1 MMASRPAIRHSLRW
15 LCGLLA
21 LAASAAMAS
30 STAYVTHHPV
40 DMAFDLP
47 SDFLHYESQ
56 SRCDA
61 DTCEWI
67 WSNEDRTARLHRES
81 EAPADAAN
89 PSYLVTNPFG
99 IAFEIDSR
107 LDIPP
112 KESAQAVCEVGGWTY
127 RFKVDLGDPA
137 SSDAAAR
144 QFVSTFRTVSQL
156 QGLELVHVATDRLSV
171 TLRNSSGFEFPA
183 RPGDWLG
190 TGLLVRTGEDHI
202 VIQPERGSTPH
213 AETRILRAM
222 PSPSNAF
229 RLHHV
234 IGYQFELPTRFPLRP
249 RQWGRSIDS
258 RDQSWDWRDQTI
270 NMSVATHIGGAEG
283 PEVVNADGARFRV
296 ESQGTGVHAQ
306 LVDELLHLFVSVGD
320 SDESMDVARHL
331 IDSLRR
337 VDRIPGL
344 ELASIAPDLET
355 VVLRNEVGIE
365 WPARVGDQVAGN
377 YGELSEIHPD
387 HVVVVQLFPNGRGGW
402 EERYHELHPSPAMH

>member
-1 MMASRPAIRHSLRW
+1 MTSNPTARRGVRW
-15 LCGLLA
+15 LSGLLA
-21 LAASAAMAS
+21 LAASAATAS

-40 DMAFDLP
+40 EMAFDLP

-67 WSNEDRTARLHRES
+67 WSKGDRTARLHRES

-107 LDIPP
+107 LDMPP

-127 RFKVDLGDPA
+127 RFKVDLGGPA

-144 QFVSTFRTVSQL
+144 QFVATFRTVSQL
-156 QGLELVHVATDRLSV
+156 QELELVNVAPDRLSV

-183 RPGDWLG
+183 RTGDWLG
-190 TGLLVRTGEDHI
+190 TGMLARIGLDHI
-202 VIQPERGSTPH
+202 VIKPERESTSH
-213 AETRILRAM
+213 TQTRMLRVTT
-222 PSPSNAF
+222 SNPTAF

-258 RDQSWDWRDQTI
+258 QDQSWVWRDEAIQ
-270 NMSVATHIGGAEG
+270 MSIATHIGGAEG
-283 PEVVNADGARFRV
+283 PEIVNADGARFRMEPQ
-296 ESQGTGVHAQ
+296 ESGVHAQ
-306 LVDELLHLFVSVGD
+306 LMDELLHVFVSTGD

-331 IDSLRR
+331 IDTLRR
-337 VDRIPGL
+337 VDRTPGL
-344 ELASIAPDLET
+344 ELVGTAPDLET
-355 VVLRNEVGIE
+355 AILRNELGIE
-365 WPARVGDQVAGN
+365 WSARVGDQVAASH
-377 YGELSEIHPD
+377 GELSEIHPD
-387 HVVVVQLFPNGRGGW
+387 HVVVVQLFSNGRGGW
-402 EERYHELHPSPAMH
+402 EERYNELRLTPPPP